1 MIRRPPSPTRHN
13 PLFPYTTLFRS
24 VTGAAPIS
32 PDLIRWYLALGRDM
46 REVYGQTEN
55 VGLATAP
62 PAGELRLGTIGK
74 AVPNTAAKL
83 SPEGEILL
91 KGPHVFMGYFNNPQK
106 TAETIVD
113 RKSTRLNSRH

>member
-1 MIRRPPSPTRHN
+1 
-13 PLFPYTTLFRS
+13 
-24 VTGAAPIS
+24 
-32 PDLIRWYLALGRDM
+32 M

-74 AVPNTAAKL
+74 AVPNTEAKL
-83 SPEGEILL
+83 SPAGEILL

-113 RKSTRLNSRH
+113 GWLHTGDVGTVDNEGWFRIPDRMKETKNDGLEEKVAE

>member
-1 MIRRPPSPTRHN
+1 MR
-13 PLFPYTTLFRS
+13 
-24 VTGAAPIS
+24 IS
-32 PDLIRWYLALGRDM
+32 DWSSDVCSSDLLIRWYLALGRDM